1 MSTAQST
8 TIPSA
13 TADSI
18 QKVRH
23 NAPRELLVKPIW
35 VAWDCSPR
43 ADGRAKKTPLNP
55 RTGGNAMANNPETWG
70 TFEQAAE
77 CALRL
82 DNAGGV
88 GFMLTN
94 GPWIGIDFDHVI
106 DTETGELCE
115 GAADLVRELTPSY
128 IERSPS
134 GDGLHVLLRG
144 DVPDDWASKAKD
156 AFGPGKELEIY
167 ADGRYFTATGDRWSE
182 ASEIADATDNDV
194 EVLATFMEK
203 KAQTKAAPGPRFERS
218 SVANDDRDR
227 ARFGLLELGLL
238 DDQVD
243 DRDAWLNVL
252 VGLKALDAQALAI
265 AWSRRSDKFVEG
277 DIEKMWP
284 GINGTSPGKLF
295 GKFKDANPGWSAAYK
310 ALHQQAQDNAQDFD
324 ESADDDG
331 TVFEFIRPRRAAQ
344 TPWPE
349 PLNDSVRIGLLAD
362 VLDAV
367 EQETEADPAA
377 IVFDFIARVGC
388 LVGRGPHFSI
398 SHDRHGTNAFVL
410 IVGSTGSGRKGTSA
424 AYPRELAR
432 IADPAL
438 QTQSGMSSGEGL
450 IETIKDER
458 IVGINKDGS
467 DKIEPGVTDKRVI
480 VTEAEFAR
488 TLKASSRRDN
498 TLSTLIRLAWDSR
511 TLSTM
516 TKQPYKATDPHVSII
531 GHITPEELRSLL
543 SSNDISGGTANRFLF
558 VASKKSRTLPYGG
571 HVSDD
576 VLDRLGTILRDLV
589 DFGRRN
595 GKMLFTEQALT
606 EWAEHYATLARDEA
620 IGGVAGQVLARGVPQ
635 VRRLAM
641 IFAILDRSR
650 DVDSHHVRAAM
661 EAWRFSRD
669 SVLHVFGVRSG
680 NRLADLIHDELR
692 LAEGEQLTRAEIRSI
707 AGGNVTSAAIEDAL
721 ATLHD
726 AEIAYG
732 QRRKTGQRGKPAQVW
747 RLHGNVR
754 AK

>member
-1 MSTAQST
+1 MSTAQSSESVKLQDATHVVGDPDGAAVLERLGFASVVASRTEQAIAEAMGAMQPTVLIGKVGDLLRQGLHDADLDVFEIASVSSPT
-8 TIPSA
+8 TVLGFSTGPAAKQWTLAEIEEGKRTWCSYLDSA
-13 TADSI
+13 
-18 QKVRH
+18 R
-23 NAPRELLVKPIW
+23 
-35 VAWDCSPR
+35 R
-43 ADGRAKKTPLNP
+43 ADP
-55 RTGGNAMANNPETWG
+55 PE
-70 TFEQAAE
+70 
-77 CALRL
+77 
-82 DNAGGV
+82 
-88 GFMLTN
+88 
-94 GPWIGIDFDHVI
+94 
-106 DTETGELCE
+106 
-115 GAADLVRELTPSY
+115 
-128 IERSPS
+128 
-134 GDGLHVLLRG
+134 
-144 DVPDDWASKAKD
+144 
-156 AFGPGKELEIY
+156 
-167 ADGRYFTATGDRWSE
+167 
-182 ASEIADATDNDV
+182 
-194 EVLATFMEK
+194 
-203 KAQTKAAPGPRFERS
+203 
-218 SVANDDRDR
+218 
-227 ARFGLLELGLL
+227 
-238 DDQVD
+238 
-243 DRDAWLNVL
+243 NV
-252 VGLKALDAQALAI
+252 
-265 AWSRRSDKFVEG
+265 
-277 DIEKMWP
+277 
-284 GINGTSPGKLF
+284 
-295 GKFKDANPGWSAAYK
+295 
-310 ALHQQAQDNAQDFD
+310 D
-324 ESADDDG
+324 ESG
-331 TVFEFIRPRRAAQ
+331 TINEFVQPRRAASA
-344 TPWPE
+344 PWPA
-349 PLNDSVRIGLLAD
+349 PLSNKVRVGLMAD

-398 SHDRHGTNAFVL
+398 SADRHGTNAFVL

-424 AYPRELAR
+424 AYPRVLAR

-467 DKIEPGVTDKRVI
+467 DKIEPGVTDKRVL

-589 DFGRRN
+589 DYGRCNRD
-595 GKMLFTEQALT
+595 MQFTEQAHT

-669 SVLHVFGVRSG
+669 SVLHVFGVRTG

-707 AGGNVTSAAIEDAL
+707 AGSNVSGAEIEDAL
-721 ATLHD
+721 ATLQT

-732 QRRKTGQRGKPAQVW
+732 QRRKTGQRGKPAEVW
-747 RLHGNVR
+747 RLHANV
-754 AK
+754 KS